1 MSLNKY
7 EVPTQAEITAEL
19 SNDATTSTMN
29 HTATGTAAREK
40 MTILAPLA
48 ETKER
53 AITTQQL
60 YTTGWEVATGSV
72 GMLANDGG
80 GRRRLR

>member
-1 MSLNKY
+1 MPLNKH
-7 EVPTQAEITAEL
+7 EVPTQVEITAEPP
-19 SNDATTSTMN
+19 NDATTTTMN
-29 HTATGTAAREK
+29 HTATVTAAREE

-48 ETKER
+48 ETRGR
-53 AITTQQL
+53 ATTTQQL
-60 YTTGWEVATGSV
+60 YTTGWEVAIGSV